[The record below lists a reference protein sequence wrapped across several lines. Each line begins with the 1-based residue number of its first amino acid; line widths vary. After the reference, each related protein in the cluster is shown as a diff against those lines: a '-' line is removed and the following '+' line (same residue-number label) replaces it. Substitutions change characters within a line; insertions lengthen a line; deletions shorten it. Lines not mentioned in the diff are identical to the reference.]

1 MQQKSPLRIGIAG
14 LGTVGIGTL
23 ETLERN
29 AEIIAARCGREIIVT
44 AVSARDAQKDRGV
57 DLSGITF
64 HTDPLALVQDNRVDV
79 IVEVMGGSEGP
90 ARALVE
96 AAITAGK
103 PVVTANKALLA
114 KHGKQLAESAEK
126 KKVPIAFECA
136 VAGGIPVIK
145 VLREGLAANRITRI
159 TGILNATCNVIL
171 TTMRDQQRELGDVME
186 EAAKLG
192 LLEADPSLD
201 IDGIDASHKISLLA
215 ALAFGTAP
223 ALDHVYCEGI
233 RNVSLRDMQYAEKLG
248 YVIKLLAIASAETL
262 EVKTP
267 IKITQRV
274 HPCLVPKRSRI
285 GQVSG
290 AFNAVALEGDA
301 CGYQLFEGLGGGKGP
316 TASAILGDV
325 MDIADGTSYPPFTV
339 PSSALKSAE
348 YVSMQTLSFA
358 YYLRVAVND
367 RAGILA
373 DVTQLLKEENISIRT
388 FLQEEHRAEDA
399 AELVITTHTA
409 GEAAMQRAVAKI
421 EALPAVQGKPTLI
434 RIEAL

>member
-1 MQQKSPLRIGIAG
+1 MSQNKSPLRIGIAG
-14 LGTVGIGTL
+14 LGTVGVGTL
-23 ETLERN
+23 ETLEKN
-29 AEIIAARCGREIIVT
+29 ADIIAARCGRSIMVT
-44 AVSARDAQKDRGV
+44 AVSARDAKKDRGV

-64 HTDPLALVQDNRVDV
+64 HTDPLSLVHDSRVDV
-79 IVEVMGGSEGP
+79 VVEVMGGAEGA
-90 ARALVE
+90 ARDLVE
-96 AAITAGK
+96 AAIAAGK

-114 KHGKQLAESAEK
+114 KHGKALAELAET

-171 TTMRDQQRELGDVME
+171 TTMREQQRELEDVME

-201 IDGIDASHKISLLA
+201 IDGIDASHKITLLA
-215 ALAFGTAP
+215 ALAFSTTP
-223 ALDHVYCEGI
+223 ALDKVYCEGI

-248 YVIKLLAIASAETL
+248 YIIKLLAIATCEVAESGTL
-262 EVKTP
+262 
-267 IKITQRV
+267 KIIQRV
-274 HPCLVPKRSRI
+274 HPCLVTKRSRI
-285 GQVSG
+285 AQVSG

-339 PSSALKSAE
+339 PSSALKTAE
-348 YVSMQTLSFA
+348 YASFEKLSFA

-367 RAGILA
+367 RVGMLSE
-373 DVTQLLKEENISIRT
+373 VTQLLKDENISVRT
-388 FLQEEHRAEDA
+388 FLQEEHREGEA
-399 AELVITTHTA
+399 AELVLTTHIA
-409 GEAAMQRAVAKI
+409 QEDAMQRAVKKI
-421 EALPAVQGKPTLI
+421 AALPAVKEKPTLI
-434 RIEAL
+434 RIESL